1 MDTIL
6 MNSKI
11 SRTYDPLR
19 LLLNLT
25 DIVNLKENDKYV
37 ASSSLSIFYT

>member
-1 MDTIL
+1 

-37 ASSSLSIFYT
+37 ALSSLSIFYT

>member
-1 MDTIL
+1 

-19 LLLNLT
+19 LLLNLA

-37 ASSSLSIFYT
+37 ALSSLSIFYT

>member
-1 MDTIL
+1 

-11 SRTYDPLR
+11 SRTYDPHR

-37 ASSSLSIFYT
+37 VSSSLSIFYT